1 MARPNFDDFDPDFA
15 SAAQWAAMYRHY
27 GLQIIPCCSPT
38 EVKPGTSW
46 KRPLLSTWRTLQEE
60 LVPDATFRRWY
71 DPQTGDYRARRNMG
85 IITGACSGRAFI
97 LDLDLHKNP
106 AAAVWWRGVLQVHNN
121 GSEPET
127 PRQRTGGGGL
137 QLLFRAPAHWTAPTN
152 RTERGVDIRGQ
163 GGFAVMPSSLH
174 DSGEA
179 YAWLPGMAPWEVEI
193 LEAPEWLC
201 GEIVKLVGATNINSS
216 PGNINSPD
224 SNINSPA
231 PDHGQADRKTGDFD
245 PFGNR
250 VDGREEHMRDMVWRC
265 VVKLRRASPIPPT
278 GEEHQRIIDAEY
290 EVYERT
296 VQVQSPFPLES
307 KRAGLEREGRGAS
320 AFLAKWQYAMRQWYE
335 DVAIA
340 ADQPDP
346 SPEEVDPAAEFAEA
360 ATKAEAKASAN
371 PAALFERLTVAE
383 IKNLADPQWLVG
395 GLIVE
400 QALGFIYG
408 PPGCLKTFIALDM
421 ALSFATGRTM
431 WWDRAIERSG
441 AVIYISSEGQ
451 ADLKFRIMA
460 WEKHRGVNADAAPF
474 RLIRQSINFMSGEDV
489 GKLLATVQA
498 VVDETGVAVAAVFVD
513 TVSRVLPGAE
523 ENLQKDMTLF
533 VLACDAVRQRF
544 GATVVG
550 IHHTARA
557 GNMRGST
564 VIPGAGDFII
574 EVRREPGAETGSITA
589 TKIKAGEDGWQQNF
603 KVTKLA
609 VGLLDGN
616 TSLALDAVDIV
627 SREAGNGWPERDVC
641 RQILNAIEE
650 QWVKGEPWC
659 YASNTSRS
667 AVITIMKRWHLER
680 NIAKDMLA
688 TWTAKKVITEEVF
701 NTKSQAKGYR
711 KLMDI

>member
-15 SAAQWAAMYRHY
+15 SAAEWAAMYRHY

-71 DPQTGDYRARRNMG
+71 DPVTGDYRARRNMG

-179 YAWLPGMAPWEVEI
+179 YAWLPGMAPWEIEI

-340 ADQPDP
+340 AAQPDP
-346 SPEEVDPAAEFAEA
+346 SPEAVDPAAEFAA
-360 ATKAEAKASAN
+360 ATATAQQTGK
-371 PAALFERLTVAE
+371 LFEYLTVEQILAM
-383 IKNLADPQWLVG
+383 ADPKWLIDK
-395 GLIVE
+395 LMIE
-400 QALGFIYG
+400 HSLGIIYG
-408 PPGCLKTFIALDM
+408 PPGSLKTFISLDV
-421 ALSFATGRTM
+421 ALSLATKQPS
-431 WWDRAIERSG
+431 WWGYGIHHTG
-441 AVIYISSEGQ
+441 TVVYISSEGV
-451 ADLKFRIMA
+451 ANLKFRMQA
-460 WEKHRGVNADAAPF
+460 WAQHRGVDIANAPF
-474 RLIRQSINFMSGEDV
+474 RLIRQSINFMKAEDI
-489 GKLLATVQA
+489 GILLETVQA
-498 VVDETGVAVAAVFVD
+498 IVDEAGPVAAVFVD
-513 TVSRVLPGAE
+513 TVSRVLPGAK
-523 ENLQKDMTLF
+523 ENQQEDMSLF
-533 VLACDAVRQRF
+533 VAACDQVRNRF
-544 GATVVG
+544 MTTVIG
-550 IHHTARA
+550 LHHTNYA
-557 GNMRGST
+557 GGMRGST
-564 VIPGAGDFII
+564 VIPGAGDFLI
-574 EVRREPGAETGSITA
+574 EVSRDAGEMQGFIRAK
-589 TKIKAGEDGWQQNF
+589 KIKDGEDGWDRPFEATLVELGDIGGHSSLVVDGVEKQANDG
-603 KVTKLA
+603 T
-609 VGLLDGN
+609 GL
-616 TSLALDAVDIV
+616 
-627 SREAGNGWPERDVC
+627 PEKNVL
-641 RQILNAIEE
+641 RQILAAIDEQWSKGKPWCHSKVSTRCAETNISRRWEIDRKVAARILEYWNANGVIEE
-650 QWVKGEPWC
+650 EE
-659 YASNTSRS
+659 AD
-667 AVITIMKRWHLER
+667 AKRH
-680 NIAKDMLA
+680 I
-688 TWTAKKVITEEVF
+688 
-701 NTKSQAKGYR
+701 KGYK
-711 KLMDI
+711 KLLEI